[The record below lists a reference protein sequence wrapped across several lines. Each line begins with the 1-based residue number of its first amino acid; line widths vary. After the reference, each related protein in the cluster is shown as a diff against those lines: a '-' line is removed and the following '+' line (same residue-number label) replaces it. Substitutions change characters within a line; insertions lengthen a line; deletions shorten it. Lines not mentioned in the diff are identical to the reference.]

1 MLLNI
6 PYQSCFVRRSYIVP
20 GIPHDDLSVLPVWW
34 FAVDN
39 LLNRPLLCM
48 VQLETGA
55 LYAKLP
61 LSALTHHECYAR
73 MGTTE
78 EERLG
83 NLQYWDAQAAAL
95 TCTTLSFLHHK
106 QVEVRTRSAG
116 TLAGR
121 YLTTF
126 SHGDGDPNM
135 LNVGYGEFP
144 DVKQYHLLQ
153 LDNGNYG
160 AYPNTYL
167 RVWNADFV
175 DREVNPIRLRRN
187 TIQMWAEDGQ

>member
-20 GIPHDDLSVLPVWW
+20 GITHDDSSVLPVWW

-48 VQLETGA
+48 VQLESGA

-61 LSALTHHECYAR
+61 LSALTHHEGYAR
-73 MGTTE
+73 MGSTE

-83 NLQYWDAQAAAL
+83 NLQYWDAQAAEM
-95 TCTTLSFLHHK
+95 TCTTLSFLQHK

-116 TLAGR
+116 TIAGR
-121 YLTTF
+121 YLTTL
-126 SHGDGDPNM
+126 SHGDGDPNT

-144 DVKQYHLLQ
+144 DVKQYHVLQ

-160 AYPNTYL
+160 AYPNNYL

-175 DREVNPIRLRRN
+175 DRDTNPMHLRRN
-187 TIQMWAEDGQ
+187 RTQMWAEDGQ

>member
-6 PYQSCFVRRSYIVP
+6 PYQPCFVRRSYIVP
-20 GIPHDDLSVLPVWW
+20 GVAHDDPSVLPVWW

-48 VQLETGA
+48 VQLESGS

-61 LSALTHHECYAR
+61 LSALTHRESYTR
-73 MGTTE
+73 MGATE

-83 NLQYWDAQAAAL
+83 NLQYWDAQAAAM
-95 TCTTLSFLHHK
+95 TCTTLSFLQHK

-116 TLAGR
+116 ALTGR
-121 YLTTF
+121 YLTTL
-126 SHGDGDPNM
+126 SHGDGDPNT

-144 DVKQYHLLQ
+144 DVKQYHVLQ

-160 AYPNTYL
+160 AYPNNYL
-167 RVWNADFV
+167 RVWTADFV
-175 DREVNPIRLRRN
+175 DRGTGSVRLRRN
-187 TIQMWAEDGQ
+187 TTQMWAEDNQ